1 MPTVENAHR
10 SSIVAMLTFALACA
24 PILAQSTDLDPTYQP
39 MDGASQSHFHGGG
52 GQNLAAS
59 TGCDHFNRADSDD
72 LGPAWVEEAGDMEI
86 RSELLHGKAI
96 NSLSVMEG
104 VNADY
109 RTSEVSAYFQT
120 NGQRLYYVALVAGF
134 RDLNNC
140 VHVKLQDADYDTLV
154 DRVYFRYG
162 NNQAPWNAKNYYFD
176 LATPTAFGTMK
187 LSFRNN
193 GDVARLEVDNP
204 FSGEIEVFE
213 CSGLSSKAMQLG
225 TGFGV
230 STYGDCFLDNFSVNG
245 GECAEG
251 FSLTVSGN
259 SGGTMSFEIEGASPL
274 EQVALVFGT
283 GSGTFTIPFPFAC
296 EGTQIGMTKP
306 IDYLSLRSD
315 AAGNAA
321 FARAIPPAAAGVIR
335 VQAID
340 RLTCEVSEVVTL

>member
-1 MPTVENAHR
+1 MILLV
-10 SSIVAMLTFALACA
+10 LTCA
-24 PILAQSTDLDPTYQP
+24 PWLAQSTDFDPTYFP
-39 MDGASQSHFHGGG
+39 QSGVIPTSAHSGG
-52 GQNLAAS
+52 GQGIAGT
-59 TGCDHFNRADSDD
+59 TGCDHFSRADSDD
-72 LGPAWVEEAGDMEI
+72 LGPLWSEEAGDMEV

-96 NSLSVMEG
+96 NSLSVMED

-120 NGQRLYYVALVAGF
+120 NGQRLYYVALVAGY

-140 VHVKLQDADYDTLV
+140 VHVKLQDADYDSLV

-162 NNQAPWNAKNYYFD
+162 NNQAPWNANAYYFD

-204 FSGEIEVFE
+204 FGGGIEIFE
-213 CSGLSSKAMQLG
+213 CNGLGSKAGQLG

-230 STYGDCFLDNFSVNG
+230 STYGDCYLDNFSVNG

-251 FSLTVSGN
+251 FGLSITGN
-259 SGGTMSFEIEGASPL
+259 PGGTMSFEIEGASPL

-283 GSGTFTIPFPFAC
+283 GIGSYTVSFPYAC
-296 EGTQIGMTKP
+296 EGTLLEMSKP
-306 IDYLSLRSD
+306 RDYLPLRAD
-315 AAGNAA
+315 AAGSAS
-321 FARAIPPAAAGVIR
+321 FARRIPPAAGGALR
-335 VQAID
+335 VQAINM
-340 RLTCEVSEVVTL
+340 LTCEVSNVVTL